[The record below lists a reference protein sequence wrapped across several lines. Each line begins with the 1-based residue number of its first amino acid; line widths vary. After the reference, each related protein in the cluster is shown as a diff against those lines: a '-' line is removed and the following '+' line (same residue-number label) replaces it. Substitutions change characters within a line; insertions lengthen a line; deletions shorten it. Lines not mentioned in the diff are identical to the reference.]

1 MIKARGCAW
10 WIGVLAAPL
19 AVLVV
24 LLRTPDTDQATMI
37 ANYGGA
43 QARFVDDG
51 HGGRIHYRDSGPRD
65 APALVLIH
73 GANSAL
79 QTWDGVAAPLAT
91 QYRVLSLDLYGHGL
105 TGPNPIGDYSATA
118 LVGEVA
124 KVLDEAGAQSAIWV
138 SNSMGGWVAWRA
150 ALAKPDRLCG
160 LILVDA
166 SGAQTGEPVKPYLG
180 ARLMQT
186 WLGQAI
192 LPHFSPRFLVR
203 SSLEQT
209 YGRPERLTDETVTRY
224 WDLNRF
230 PGNRRAS
237 VARANTDRE
246 PGKWRE
252 IGRIR
257 VPTLVLWGALDRV
270 TPPSHGT
277 AFVKAIPGSTL
288 ITYPDAGHIPMEET
302 PGAVV
307 RDIEQW
313 LGQLDTASCT
323 NRTRQ

>member
-1 MIKARGCAW
+1 MIKARRCAW

-19 AVLVV
+19 AVLIA
-24 LLRTPDTDQATMI
+24 LLRTPDTDPAAMI
-37 ANYGGA
+37 AKYGGA

-51 HGGRIHYRDSGPRD
+51 RGGRIHYRDAGPRG

-79 QTWDGVAAPLAT
+79 QTWDGVAARLT
-91 QYRVLSLDLYGHGL
+91 TRYRVLSLDLYGHGL
-105 TGPNPIGDYSATA
+105 TGPNPKGDYSATA
-118 LVGEVA
+118 LMDEVG

-138 SNSMGGWVAWRA
+138 GNSMGGWVAWRA

-160 LILVDA
+160 LVLVDA

-224 WDLNRF
+224 WEFNRF
-230 PGNRRAS
+230 PGNRQAS

-246 PGKWRE
+246 PSKWRE

-270 TPPSHGT
+270 TPPSHGN
-277 AFVKAIPGSTL
+277 AFVKAIPGSSL
-288 ITYPDAGHIPMEET
+288 ITYPDAGHVPMEEI
-302 PGAVV
+302 PGPVA

-323 NRTRQ
+323 NRNRQ